1 MEKNENNDHHIT
13 PYTTYLIVWVALMAF
28 TSITVAIAGFNVGL
42 TGLFIALSIA
52 AVKSILVINIFMHIK
67 FDELIFKVFL
77 GVSLLTLFV
86 IFLLTSF
93 DILNR

>member
-1 MEKNENNDHHIT
+1 MGNSENNHHIT
-13 PYTTYLIVWVALMAF
+13 PYTAYIVVWVALMAL

-42 TGLFIALSIA
+42 IGLFFALSIA
-52 AVKSILVINIFMHIK
+52 FVKSILVINIFMHIK

-77 GVSLLTLFV
+77 GVSILTLLV
-86 IFLLTSF
+86 IFVLTSF

>member
-1 MEKNENNDHHIT
+1 MGNSENNHHIT
-13 PYTTYLIVWVALMAF
+13 PYATYIIVWVALMAL

-42 TGLFIALSIA
+42 TGLFIALTIA
-52 AVKSILVINIFMHIK
+52 MVKSILVINIFMHIK

-77 GVSLLTLFV
+77 GVSLLTLLV
-86 IFLLTSF
+86 IFILTSF